1 MIIQFIKQFDEIQ
14 STYLAMNRLVFLLPV
29 AILLETANHAVTV
42 IKESSD
48 HWRTVHWHVLIL

>member
-29 AILLETANHAVTV
+29 ATFLKTAKHPVTV
-42 IKESSD
+42 INESSD
-48 HWRTVHWHVLIL
+48 H

>member
-1 MIIQFIKQFDEIQ
+1 MIIQFMKQFDEIQ

-42 IKESSD
+42 INESSD
-48 HWRTVHWHVLIL
+48 H